1 MSNGKFVKGDKVLWK
16 DHRNYIV
23 AGVIVGESRSEPGY
37 YDVDVNGRIVLA
49 PAEDLK
55 RNGRL

>member
-1 MSNGKFVKGDKVLWK
+1 MSTFSKGDKVLWK

-23 AGVIVGESRSEPGY
+23 AGIVVGESKGAPGY
-37 YDVDVNGRIVLA
+37 YDVDVNGRIVMA
-49 PAEDLK
+49 PVEDLK